1 MKLYEYEAREIF
13 SKYGIPVPRGFLVR
27 ELNEAYRVLKEVS
40 FPVVIKAQILVAR
53 RAKLGGVRFA
63 NDVEDALSI
72 IKEILGRELNG
83 LKVREILVV
92 EKVDVIRELY
102 VGFVIDRTS
111 RGIAFIASRY
121 GGIELEDL
129 AKERPESVIKY
140 GIDVLTGF
148 RDYIARNT
156 AYKLGLKGESIKD
169 FIKIIRSLY
178 KLFID
183 YECELAEINPLA
195 LTPDNRLLALDT
207 KMIVD
212 DNALYRHPELIS
224 KGELRTLSRDEVKA
238 KEYGFDYI
246 ELEGD
251 IGIIGNGAGLTMATM
266 DLVHL
271 YGGKPA
277 DFLDIGGG
285 ARADRVKEALKI
297 LLKNRRVK
305 VILINILG
313 GITRCDEVASGI
325 IRALEETRISKPL
338 IVRLTGTEE
347 KRGRDILRVHN
358 IQVFDSLEEAA
369 KEAVRLVR

>member
-1 MKLYEYEAREIF
+1 MKLYEYEARDIF
-13 SKYGIPVPRGFLVR
+13 SKYSIPVPRGFLVR
-27 ELNEAYRVLKEVS
+27 KLNEAYRVLKEVS

-72 IKEILGRELNG
+72 IKEILGRGLNG

-140 GIDVLTGF
+140 GIDVFTGF

>member
-13 SKYGIPVPRGFLVR
+13 SKYSIPVPRGFLVR
-27 ELNEAYRVLKEVS
+27 KLNEAYRVLKEVS

-63 NDVEDALSI
+63 NDIEDALSI

-140 GIDVLTGF
+140 GIDVFTGF

>member
-140 GIDVLTGF
+140 GIDVFTGF

>member
-13 SKYGIPVPRGFLVR
+13 SKYSIPVPRGFLVR
-27 ELNEAYRVLKEVS
+27 KLNEAYRVLKEVS

-63 NDVEDALSI
+63 NDIEDALSI

-140 GIDVLTGF
+140 GIDVFTGF

-271 YGGKPA
+271 YGGRPA

-369 KEAVRLVR
+369 KEAVRSVR

>member
-266 DLVHL
+266 DLVYL

>member
-63 NDVEDALSI
+63 NDIEDALSI
-72 IKEILGRELNG
+72 IKEILGKELNG

-140 GIDVLTGF
+140 GIDVFTGF

-212 DNALYRHPELIS
+212 DNALYRHSELIS
-224 KGELRTLSRDEVKA
+224 KGELRTLSKDEVKA

>member
-140 GIDVLTGF
+140 GIDVFTGF

-156 AYKLGLKGESIKD
+156 AYRLGLKGESIKD

>member
-13 SKYGIPVPRGFLVR
+13 SKYSIPVPRGFLVR
-27 ELNEAYRVLKEVS
+27 KLNEAYRVLKEVS

-140 GIDVLTGF
+140 GIDVFTGF

>member
-27 ELNEAYRVLKEVS
+27 KLNEAYRVLKEVS

-63 NDVEDALSI
+63 NDIEDALSI

-140 GIDVLTGF
+140 GIDVFTGF

>member
-140 GIDVLTGF
+140 GIDVFTGF

-156 AYKLGLKGESIKD
+156 AYRLGLKGESIKD

-178 KLFID
+178 RLFID

>member
-347 KRGRDILRVHN
+347 KRGRYILRVHN

>member
-13 SKYGIPVPRGFLVR
+13 SKYSIPVPRGFLVR
-27 ELNEAYRVLKEVS
+27 KLNEAYRVLKEVS

-140 GIDVLTGF
+140 GIDVFTGF

-156 AYKLGLKGESIKD
+156 AYRLGLKGESIKD

>member
-13 SKYGIPVPRGFLVR
+13 SKYSIPVPRGFLVR

-40 FPVVIKAQILVAR
+40 FPVVIKAQVLVAR

-63 NDVEDALSI
+63 NDIEDALSI

-140 GIDVLTGF
+140 GIDVFTGF

>member
-13 SKYGIPVPRGFLVR
+13 SKYSIPVPRGFLVR
-27 ELNEAYRVLKEVS
+27 GLNEVYRVLKEIS
-40 FPVVIKAQILVAR
+40 FPIVIKAQVLVAR
-53 RAKLGGVRFA
+53 RARLGGIKFA
-63 NDVEDALSI
+63 DNVEDALRI
-72 IKEILGRELNG
+72 IKEMLERELNG
-83 LKVREILVV
+83 FKVREVLLV
-92 EKVDVIRELY
+92 EKVDIVKEFY
-102 VGFVIDRTS
+102 VGFVIDRAS
-111 RGIAFIASRY
+111 KSIAFIASRY
-121 GGIELEDL
+121 GGMELEDI
-129 AKERPESVIKY
+129 ARQRPESIVKY
-140 GIDVLTGF
+140 KLDIFTGF

-156 AYKLGLKGESIKD
+156 AYKLELSGESIKD
-169 FIKIIRSLY
+169 FIKITTSLY
-178 KLFID
+178 RLFID

-207 KMIVD
+207 RMIVD
-212 DNALYRHPELIS
+212 DNALYRHPELIN
-224 KGELRTLSRDEVKA
+224 KGELRTLSKDEIRA
-238 KEYGFDYI
+238 REYGFNYI

-266 DLVHL
+266 DLVGL

-313 GITRCDEVASGI
+313 GITRCDEVANGI
-325 IRALEETRISKPL
+325 IKALEETGINKPL

-347 KRGRDILRVHN
+347 EKGRNILRIHD
-358 IQVFDSLEEAA
+358 IQVFNSIEEAA
-369 KEAVRLVR
+369 REAVRLAR

>member
-27 ELNEAYRVLKEVS
+27 KLNEAYRVLKEVS